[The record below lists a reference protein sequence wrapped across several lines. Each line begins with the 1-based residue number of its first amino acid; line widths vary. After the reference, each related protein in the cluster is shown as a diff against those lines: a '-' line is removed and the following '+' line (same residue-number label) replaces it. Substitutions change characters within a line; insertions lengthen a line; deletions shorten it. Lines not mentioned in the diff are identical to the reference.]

1 NSPLGMNQMGNTV
14 TQQPVPGPLPLLGAA
29 TMFGFSR
36 KLRRR
41 IQGGA
46 LENER
51 TKEAAQSI
59 LANPN
64 DRGVLRDPC
73 I

>member
-1 NSPLGMNQMGNTV
+1 VSSTITNSWNSPLGMNQMGNTV

-41 IQGGA
+41 IQTVHG
-46 LENER
+46 
-51 TKEAAQSI
+51 
-59 LANPN
+59 
-64 DRGVLRDPC
+64 
-73 I
+73 